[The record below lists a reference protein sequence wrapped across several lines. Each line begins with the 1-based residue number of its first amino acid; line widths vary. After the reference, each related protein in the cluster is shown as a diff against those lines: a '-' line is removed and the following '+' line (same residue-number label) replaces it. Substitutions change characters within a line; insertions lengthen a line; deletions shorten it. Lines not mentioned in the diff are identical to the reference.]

1 METEMEYDWIVSVNN
16 QFMDEIMKIRF
27 SKKTRTELENAI
39 MEIVN
44 KSYLNGE
51 FVWSIKVENR
61 DRNQGYLW
69 SANRISRIW

>member
-1 METEMEYDWIVSVNN
+1 MEYDWIVSVNN

-69 SANRISRIW
+69 SANRILRIW

>member
-1 METEMEYDWIVSVNN
+1 MEYDWIVSVNN